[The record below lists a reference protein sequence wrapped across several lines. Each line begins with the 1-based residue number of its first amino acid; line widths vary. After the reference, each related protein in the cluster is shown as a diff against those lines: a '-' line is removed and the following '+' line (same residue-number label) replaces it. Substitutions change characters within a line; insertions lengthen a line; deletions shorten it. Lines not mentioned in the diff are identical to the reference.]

1 MAQQQ
6 QKGSISLH
14 DAPQAAQTAHP
25 MEQNTGNDSFMASS
39 SAPSS
44 NRHSAAV
51 DSTSSSSGRPQADPN
66 AFMTSNDQGGRRAS
80 WQSEMSPAERAK
92 ALEQEMKEKAK
103 ARKQQRGT
111 GKLMKVGGVERVLQ

>member
-14 DAPQAAQTAHP
+14 DAPQGAQATHP
-25 MEQNTGNDSFMASS
+25 MEQSTGNDSFTASP

-51 DSTSSSSGRPQADPN
+51 ESTSSSSGRPQADPN
-66 AFMTSNDQGGRRAS
+66 AFMTSNDQAGRRAS

-103 ARKQQRGT
+103 GRKQQRGS